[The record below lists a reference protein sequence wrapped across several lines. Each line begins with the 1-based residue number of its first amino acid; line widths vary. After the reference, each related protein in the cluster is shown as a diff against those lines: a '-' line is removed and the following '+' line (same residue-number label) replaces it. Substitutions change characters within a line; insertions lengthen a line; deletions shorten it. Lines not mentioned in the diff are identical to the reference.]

1 MIEQAWTSLEF
12 LNRFTAIERA
22 AIREEAKT
30 DPVTADWLQMASAAQ
45 EILNTDAA
53 TIQGMDYLV
62 GAGLLTQERADAI
75 MGV

>member
-1 MIEQAWTSLEF
+1 
-12 LNRFTAIERA
+12 
-22 AIREEAKT
+22 
-30 DPVTADWLQMASAAQ
+30 MASAAQ